1 MDKRVN
7 KIIDLIENTVDEVSL
22 DTLQSYREKR
32 LKEPLDK
39 RTPTKTKGIQR
50 SYTKMMYKINKD
62 DKGTFGDNK
71 GYDQGRYM
79 GDSVEDVEEVEG
91 SEGEIDEASIRDA
104 ERALSQH
111 AQRKIDHE
119 NKYGPMSPSDLVT
132 HEKTRKLLLTKKV
145 AAQRAY
151 NKRVNNESM
160 VARVQGGRK
169 MVSAEAALRHAREL
183 AQKRQPGSKP
193 TLSDIAHAHRN
204 LTSGIKHESEENESI
219 DESFAVKDSSGKTVD
234 VKFSESE
241 AKKRAEELSKKTGQ
255 KHSVKF
261 ERTAMVRTVEED
273 TDGKDTVTLEIPAL
287 IRALEWARE
296 DAEDDV
302 EIHKFVEKLINHE
315 GTVDMEF
322 FSEDIVPSADRKVDK
337 NGRPYP
343 AHLVQVGTNES
354 RKMSPTVVNK
364 NLPNHQKN
372 HEETT
377 LRIIGQP
384 HVNPIK
390 LSNRNKEGTKAT
402 LSHNGLHHDAVKSHN
417 GKWYLTGDYVKES
430 VDRLPHLG
438 EIFQDPFPGWVIVD
452 DILSTRGDLLGHILK
467 NSSGYAFYDD
477 REQTIHDGYSTILDA
492 KRSFN
497 KVSKGKFSSIAR
509 IVNKNLPNHQKKHEE
524 TTLQNTGQPNINES
538 VDHLPQEA
546 VGKSNKKI
554 AEMLADELKRVGIK
568 LIKADP
574 FPGQKGT
581 IWSVESSQYPD
592 QVVTLEW
599 SARTPGGRG
608 INKEK
613 NINLS
618 FELYNKD
625 GTRFEPTR
633 MNKLNSIAAI
643 TFDGI
648 GKIYKERVL

>member
-1 MDKRVN
+1 MLSFKEYRDMNVKMEELSRS
-7 KIIDLIENTVDEVSL
+7 IEE
-22 DTLQSYREKR
+22 
-32 LKEPLDK
+32 
-39 RTPTKTKGIQR
+39 
-50 SYTKMMYKINKD
+50 
-62 DKGTFGDNK
+62 
-71 GYDQGRYM
+71 
-79 GDSVEDVEEVEG
+79 VEEVEG

-261 ERTAMVRTVEED
+261 ERTAMVQTIKED
-273 TDGKDTVTLEIPAL
+273 TEGKDTVRLEIPAL

-296 DAEDDV
+296 DAKTDV
-302 EIHKFVEKLINHE
+302 EIHKFVERLINHE

-322 FSEDIVPSADRKVDK
+322 FSEGVIPSADRKVDK

-343 AHLVQVGTNES
+343 AHQVHVGT
-354 RKMSPTVVNK
+354 
-364 NLPNHQKN
+364 
-372 HEETT
+372 
-377 LRIIGQP
+377 
-384 HVNPIK
+384 
-390 LSNRNKEGTKAT
+390 
-402 LSHNGLHHDAVKSHN
+402 
-417 GKWYLTGDYVKES
+417 
-430 VDRLPHLG
+430 
-438 EIFQDPFPGWVIVD
+438 
-452 DILSTRGDLLGHILK
+452 
-467 NSSGYAFYDD
+467 
-477 REQTIHDGYSTILDA
+477 
-492 KRSFN
+492 
-497 KVSKGKFSSIAR
+497 
-509 IVNKNLPNHQKKHEE
+509 
-524 TTLQNTGQPNINES
+524 NES

-633 MNKLNSIAAI
+633 MNRLNLVAAI

>member
-1 MDKRVN
+1 MDTRVN

-62 DKGTFGDNK
+62 DKGTFGDTK

-79 GDSVEDVEEVEG
+79 GDSVEEDGDDVE
-91 SEGEIDEASIRDA
+91 
-104 ERALSQH
+104 
-111 AQRKIDHE
+111 
-119 NKYGPMSPSDLVT
+119 
-132 HEKTRKLLLTKKV
+132 
-145 AAQRAY
+145 
-151 NKRVNNESM
+151 ESM

-261 ERTAMVRTVEED
+261 ERTAMVRTVKED

-315 GTVDMEF
+315 GTVDMNF
-322 FSEDIVPSADRKVDK
+322 FSEGVVPSADRKIDR

-343 AHLVQVGTNES
+343 AHQVHIGTNES
-354 RKMSPTVVNK
+354 ETLKVGETVWAK
-364 NLPNHQKN
+364 DQ
-372 HEETT
+372 
-377 LRIIGQP
+377 
-384 HVNPIK
+384 K
-390 LSNRNKEGTKAT
+390 LSYKTHT
-402 LSHNGLHHDAVKSHN
+402 
-417 GKWYLTGDYVKES
+417 GK
-430 VDRLPHLG
+430 
-438 EIFQDPFPGWVIVD
+438 
-452 DILSTRGDLLGHILK
+452 ILSISKETV
-467 NSSGYAFYDD
+467 
-477 REQTIHDGYSTILDA
+477 TI
-492 KRSFN
+492 
-497 KVSKGKFSSIAR
+497 
-509 IVNKNLPNHQKKHEE
+509 
-524 TTLQNTGQPNINES
+524 
-538 VDHLPQEA
+538 
-546 VGKSNKKI
+546 
-554 AEMLADELKRVGIK
+554 
-568 LIKADP
+568 
-574 FPGQKGT
+574 
-581 IWSVESSQYPD
+581 
-592 QVVTLEW
+592 
-599 SARTPGGRG
+599 
-608 INKEK
+608 
-613 NINLS
+613 
-618 FELYNKD
+618 
-625 GTRFEPTR
+625 
-633 MNKLNSIAAI
+633 KLNSGATQTFPKKAVSSDFETLNPNPSKRADESIEESKVSSTYEISYDYGPHMSKTVSISANSEKEAEKEVIRTAA
-643 TFDGI
+643 
-648 GKIYKERVL
+648 KEGHRNIMINWIRKDARQSIQRGTNAK